1 VCLIPAEPVCCDE
14 CWQPCTAEAPS
25 ASICGVTG
33 TEWGTVRSVDE
44 ALAILEKHG
53 RKKKDKDKSKDKK
66 HKKDKQSKKH
76 KKEKH
81 K

>member
-1 VCLIPAEPVCCDE
+1 MAFCWAE
-14 CWQPCTAEAPS
+14 CWQPGIADASS
-25 ASICGVTG
+25 AYAGDVAG
-33 TEWGTVRSVDE
+33 AEWGTVRSVDE

-53 RKKKDKDKSKDKK
+53 KKKKDKDKSKDKK